1 MHFTLH
7 YMCNVHYII
16 YMCITLHFLHVHYQ
30 AEHEDIG
37 AAVAEGKQDSLAV
50 LGFFLQVSFLHGI
63 IFAFCKNSHLHK
75 YIVLGSTQK

>member
-1 MHFTLH
+1 MIYVHYITLST
-7 YMCNVHYII
+7 CALHYII
-16 YMCITLHFLHVHYQ
+16 YMCNVHYQ